1 MKKFIAENLN
11 ESMGYKTIFGDEISH
26 NEALQERLR
35 RLITNIITEEKGIS
49 EKAFGDYDSV
59 MIEVQDICDKN
70 PEIYEKAENFYTD
83 KKRLNLLAEE
93 IYEEFFKTEDI

>member
-49 EKAFGDYDSV
+49 EKAFGSV
-59 MIEVQDICDKN
+59 DAVMAEVKLVCEKH
-70 PEIYEKAENFYTD
+70 PEIYEEAQQYYESG
-83 KKRLNLLAEE
+83 KRLKFLAEQ
-93 IYEEFFKTEDI
+93 IYDKFIKK